1 MITASSPSSPRV
13 DCDTSSIVGDTIDME
28 SRSRWPSSPVA
39 SGLREREALALS
51 DPKQRLS
58 CGVGGDG
65 IHVGHEEGGGASSPS
80 SLSCVENDEASSAR
94 GHDEEEEDDEEEEG
108 GAEEGEV
115 DEAVDKVCML
125 LEQGQEA
132 QKKILLGVAEQVRGC
147 MHDTTYLVAVLHQR
161 YLVLLW
167 T

>member
-1 MITASSPSSPRV
+1 M
-13 DCDTSSIVGDTIDME
+13 
-28 SRSRWPSSPVA
+28 
-39 SGLREREALALS
+39 S

-80 SLSCVENDEASSAR
+80 SLSCVENDEASSVR

-125 LEQGQEA
+125 LSRAKRPKRRSFWVWQSRSEA
-132 QKKILLGVAEQVRGC
+132 ACIIRSCITPEVPGTTLDVNVNNIWLL
-147 MHDTTYLVAVLHQR
+147 Y
-161 YLVLLW
+161 
-167 T
+167 